1 MREFF
6 PTGENMSDHCIDYSL
21 LRDAGNE
28 KYFFDTNRKIDYPA
42 GEVVEWYGYRRHNFV
57 LDGCEGFIV
66 EPPHPAPGLP
76 WHWCVQ
82 WAHAFVPRTPAL
94 QLLERGFHH
103 VHFNVFE
110 TFFNDEGIAKVEK
123 FYALLQSLGFHKK
136 AALTGMSYGG
146 LFSLRWAA
154 EHPETVGAIY
164 LDAPVCN
171 LAFAAERNAQNATPE
186 IFDRFSGEAKK
197 HFAAYNVPDL
207 DGLLAHPKNPLN
219 NYLPIAKAQI
229 PILALRAGQD
239 QTVLP
244 ASNIDAFTGRMV
256 QAGGNIKVINRE
268 HYGHHPHG
276 MDDPTPL
283 TGFILQNY
291 PDFED

>member
-1 MREFF
+1 MADNH
-6 PTGENMSDHCIDYSL
+6 TIDYAL
-21 LRDAGNE
+21 LRNAGTE
-28 KYFFDTNRKIDYPA
+28 KYFFETNKKIAYPE
-42 GEVVEWYGYRRHNFV
+42 GEVVEWYGYRRHNFE
-57 LDGCEGFIV
+57 LEGCKGFIV

-76 WHWCVQ
+76 WHWCTQ
-82 WAHAFVPRTPAL
+82 WAEAFVPRTPAL

-110 TFFNDEGIAKVEK
+110 TYFNDEGIAKVEK
-123 FYALLQSLGFHKK
+123 FYAMLQSMGFHKK

-171 LAFAAERNAQNATPE
+171 LAFAAEKTEQNSPYE
-186 IFDRFSGEAKK
+186 IYERHSGEARK
-197 HFAAYNVPDL
+197 HFVAYNVKDYE
-207 DGLLAHPKNPLN
+207 GLLEHPKNPLN
-219 NYLPIAKAQI
+219 NYLPIAKARI

-239 QTVLP
+239 KTVFP
-244 ASNIDAFTGRMV
+244 ESNIDAFSSRLIA
-256 QAGGNIKVINRE
+256 AGGDIKIINRNL
-268 HYGHHPHG
+268 YGHHPHG

-283 TGFILQNY
+283 TGFILQHY
-291 PDFED
+291 PDFEI

>member
-1 MREFF
+1 MD
-6 PTGENMSDHCIDYSL
+6 DHFIDYAL
-21 LRDAGNE
+21 LRYAGTE
-28 KYFFDTNRKIDYPA
+28 KYFFESNYKIDYPE
-42 GEVVEWYGYRRHNFV
+42 GEVVDWYGYRRHNFE
-57 LDGCEGFIV
+57 LENCKGFIV
-66 EPPHPAPGLP
+66 EPPYPAKGLP
-76 WHWCVQ
+76 WHWCTQ
-82 WAHAFVPRTPAL
+82 WAEAFVPRTPAL

-110 TFFNDEGIAKVEK
+110 TMFNDEGIKKVEK

-146 LFSLRWAA
+146 LFALRWAA

-164 LDAPVCN
+164 LDAPVCS
-171 LAFAAERNAQNATPE
+171 LAFSAERNGSNATPAQVE
-186 IFDRFSGEAKK
+186 RSIGEAKK
-197 HFAAYNVPDL
+197 HYAAYNVSDCE
-207 DGLLAHPKNPLN
+207 GLLKHPKNPLN

-239 QTVLP
+239 QSVLP
-244 ASNIDAFTGRMV
+244 ASNIDAFASRMIE
-256 QAGGNIKVINRE
+256 AGGNIKIINRNM
-268 HYGHHPHG
+268 YGHHPHG

-291 PDFED
+291 PDITE

>member
-1 MREFF
+1 MKEKY
-6 PTGENMSDHCIDYSL
+6 MSDHCIDYSL

-28 KYFFDTNRKIDYPA
+28 KYFFDTNRKIDYPE
-42 GEVVEWYGYRRHNFV
+42 GVVVEWYGYRRHNFV

-171 LAFAAERNAQNATPE
+171 LAFAAERNEQNATPE
-186 IFDRFSGEAKK
+186 IFARYSGEAKK
-197 HFAAYNVPDL
+197 HFSAYNVPDL
-207 DGLLAHPKNPLN
+207 AGLLAHPKNPLN

-244 ASNIDAFTGRMV
+244 ASNIDAFTERMV

-291 PDFED
+291 PAFED